1 MDPLAL
7 LSNLHGDGPATL
19 HRLRRN
25 GCDSLS
31 ALLTADLADLVP
43 ILGWAPDRAERFVRE
58 ADALARRLA
67 AGPAGAHGAVKRLLQ
82 RSSVSAFRDQLM
94 DEAHTIAGMSALPDG
109 REGVLAFL
117 DRRAPHFGE
126 P

>member
-1 MDPLAL
+1 VADDAL
-7 LSNLHGDGPATL
+7 D
-19 HRLRRN
+19 
-25 GCDSLS
+25 
-31 ALLTADLADLVP
+31 
-43 ILGWAPDRAERFVRE
+43 AEAE
-58 ADALARRLA
+58 ALARRLA
-67 AGPAGAHGAVKRLLQ
+67 AGPAGAHGAVKRLLL

-117 DRRAPHFGE
+117 DKRAPHFGE